1 MRAAVR
7 CTAMEFVVLG
17 TGDAFSAT
25 RFGSSAVVLGP
36 EGHVLIDAP
45 DAIMRALAHA
55 SLRSGVEV
63 SPATIDD
70 ILLTHLHG
78 DHVNGLEAFGFLRW
92 LEWRRTGRPLPRLHT
107 TTHAA
112 ERLWARLAPAMD
124 QGGTAN
130 LSDYFEL
137 RVLPKSAPASIA
149 GLSVRHRMGRHTVP
163 CCGFLIS
170 DGRRTLGWSGD
181 TTWDPGHVEWLS
193 EADFVVH
200 ETSPAPAHTPV
211 EYLNA
216 LPADLRARMALI
228 HMGDEFDPSSTG
240 IRLLADG
247 ELIRF

>member
-1 MRAAVR
+1 
-7 CTAMEFVVLG
+7 MEFVVLG

-45 DAIMRALAHA
+45 DSIMRALAHA

-63 SPATIDD
+63 SPSTIDD

-92 LEWRRTGRPLPRLHT
+92 LEWRRNGRPLPRLHT
-107 TTHAA
+107 TTHVA

-149 GLSVRHRMGRHTVP
+149 GMSVRHRMGRHTIP
-163 CCGFLIS
+163 CCGFLLS
-170 DGRRTLGWSGD
+170 DGHRTLGWSGD

-200 ETSPAPAHTPV
+200 ETSHAPAHTPV

-216 LPADLRARMALI
+216 LPAELRSRMALV
-228 HMGDEFDPSSTG
+228 HMSDEFDPTSTS
-240 IRLLADG
+240 IRLLGDG
-247 ELIRF
+247 ELVRF

>member
-1 MRAAVR
+1 
-7 CTAMEFVVLG
+7 MELVVLG

-45 DAIMRALAHA
+45 DAIMRALALA

-63 SPATIDD
+63 SPSTIDD

-130 LSDYFEL
+130 LSDSVSYTHLTLPTIL
-137 RVLPKSAPASIA
+137 RV
-149 GLSVRHRMGRHTVP
+149 
-163 CCGFLIS
+163 
-170 DGRRTLGWSGD
+170 
-181 TTWDPGHVEWLS
+181 
-193 EADFVVH
+193 
-200 ETSPAPAHTPV
+200 
-211 EYLNA
+211 
-216 LPADLRARMALI
+216 
-228 HMGDEFDPSSTG
+228 
-240 IRLLADG
+240 
-247 ELIRF
+247 